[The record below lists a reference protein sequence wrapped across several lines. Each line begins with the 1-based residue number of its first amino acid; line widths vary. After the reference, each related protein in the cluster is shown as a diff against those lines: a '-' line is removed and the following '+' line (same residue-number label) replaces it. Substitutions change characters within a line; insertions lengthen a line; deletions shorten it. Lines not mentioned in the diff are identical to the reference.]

1 MPKMLTP
8 SQQGRQEKIAKV
20 IAMFQSLYPQQT
32 ESKDMAYAMIAVE
45 LKIGK
50 RSVQTY
56 LKQAGLI

>member
-1 MPKMLTP
+1 MLTP

-20 IAMFQSLYPQQT
+20 IAMFQSLYPAQT
-32 ESKDMAYAMIAVE
+32 ESKDMAYVMIAVE

>member
-1 MPKMLTP
+1 MLTP

-20 IAMFQSLYPQQT
+20 IAMFQSLYPAQT
-32 ESKDMAYAMIAVE
+32 ESKDMAYAMIAAE

-50 RSVQTY
+50 RSVSTY

>member
-32 ESKDMAYAMIAVE
+32 ESKDMAYAMIAAE

-50 RSVQTY
+50 RSVSTY
-56 LKQAGLI
+56 L

>member
-1 MPKMLTP
+1 MLTP

-20 IAMFQSLYPQQT
+20 IAMFQSLYPAQT
-32 ESKDMAYAMIAVE
+32 ESKEMAYAMIAAE

-50 RSVQTY
+50 RSVSTY

>member
-8 SQQGRQEKIAKV
+8 SQQGRQEKIANV

-32 ESKDMAYAMIAVE
+32 DSKDMAYVMIAVE

>member
-1 MPKMLTP
+1 MLTP

-20 IAMFQSLYPQQT
+20 IAMFRSLYPQQT
-32 ESKDMAYAMIAVE
+32 ESKDMAYAMIAAE

>member
-1 MPKMLTP
+1 MLTP

-32 ESKDMAYAMIAVE
+32 ESKDMAYAMIAAE

-50 RSVQTY
+50 RSVSTY

>member
-1 MPKMLTP
+1 MLTP
-8 SQQGRQEKIAKV
+8 SQQGRLEKIAKV
-20 IAMFQSLYPQQT
+20 IAMFQSLYPAQT
-32 ESKDMAYAMIAVE
+32 ESKDMAYVMIAVE